1 LRDNP
6 SRQKIAR
13 DNHCDSGSFDAT
25 YNNTAK
31 EEVRGSTDAEK
42 RTLEIEALLGRGA
55 SANVYLARYRED
67 GYSDD
72 NSKSRHVAVKVVTR
86 AADALARDESM
97 LKEVRAM
104 AAVQQHPNIA
114 GFYGVVEVERA
125 FADIDVS
132 LPCRGMQL
140 EYCSGGDLHSRVS
153 RWRFDETEARHA
165 MQGILRGLSHMHKRG
180 YVHRDI
186 KPANIMWTDDRV
198 AKIADFGLCCHISD
212 NEEMKRN
219 CGTVGYAAPEVIL
232 KQTYGLNADCFSVGI
247 LLYFLLSGKLP
258 FTGPDSKSVMQK
270 SLSCP
275 LNFRKS
281 MRLECLS
288 ERCRDFMV
296 ELTVRDPL
304 CRPPSDDA
312 LKSPWL
318 SQEGSVSQT
327 NVVNSR
333 KLRDLVRSGTR
344 RCESSWA
351 FEDDYSRSQLKPG
364 RLSFGSDLSTTTDIE
379 FHCKLRDVI
388 PQRSYA
394 PSLTDEEKEASK
406 MFFARRRSLESRS
419 FHVKSIGRESS
430 LSTTSIDFPCRL
442 RDLVPQGNYAPS
454 LTDED
459 QEASNM
465 ILPPG
470 RSLESRGFH
479 VRRTSWKTSRY
490 RDRESLTSSEG
501 MTSNDD
507 LSEKT
512 PWKPRPP
519 DGRQVKRR
527 LPLWATRNFK
537 HCEKPAGQKKGALS
551 MMGSMELETS

>member
-1 LRDNP
+1 
-6 SRQKIAR
+6 
-13 DNHCDSGSFDAT
+13 
-25 YNNTAK
+25 
-31 EEVRGSTDAEK
+31 
-42 RTLEIEALLGRGA
+42 
-55 SANVYLARYRED
+55 
-67 GYSDD
+67 
-72 NSKSRHVAVKVVTR
+72 
-86 AADALARDESM
+86 
-97 LKEVRAM
+97 
-104 AAVQQHPNIA
+104 
-114 GFYGVVEVERA
+114 
-125 FADIDVS
+125 
-132 LPCRGMQL
+132 
-140 EYCSGGDLHSRVS
+140 
-153 RWRFDETEARHA
+153 
-165 MQGILRGLSHMHKRG
+165 MHKRG

-364 RLSFGSDLSTTTDIE
+364 RLSFGSDLSTTTD
-379 FHCKLRDVI
+379 FDFTCKLRDGV
-388 PQRSYA
+388 PQGSY
-394 PSLTDEEKEASK
+394 TDEDKEASN
-406 MFFARRRSLESRS
+406 MIVAPRRSLESRS
-419 FHVKSIGRESS
+419 FHVRRMGRESS
-430 LSTTSIDFPCRL
+430 LSTTNIDFHCKL
-442 RDLVPQGNYAPS
+442 RDLVPQESFKPS
-454 LTDED
+454 LPDED
-459 QEASNM
+459 KKASNM
-465 ILPPG
+465 FFAPR

-479 VRRTSWKTSRY
+479 VKRVDKDTSRFRY
-490 RDRESLTSSEG
+490 RESFSSSEG
-501 MTSNDD
+501 MPSNEDI
-507 LSEKT
+507 SGAGNSRWKT

-519 DGRQVKRR
+519 EGREVKRR
-527 LPLWATRNFK
+527 LPLRAALNFK
-537 HCEKPAGQKKGALS
+537 HFEKHAGVDV
-551 MMGSMELETS
+551 M